1 MMPDAISVLLNPVDP
16 PTEDHRRP
24 NAAINPAI
32 ALGAFDEA
40 KGWAL
45 PPLAD
50 PAGLVFDP
58 DTNEPLTVADLL
70 DQLTNLRMQ
79 LRAANLNLDNA
90 LGLTDAS
97 RTHTAPDRN
106 TLA

>member
-1 MMPDAISVLLNPVDP
+1 MPDAISVLLNPVDP
-16 PTEDHRRP
+16 PAEDHRRP

-32 ALGAFDEA
+32 APGAFTDERT
-40 KGWAL
+40 WSL
-45 PPLAD
+45 PSLVD
-50 PAGLVFDP
+50 PRGLVFDP
-58 DTNEPLTVADLL
+58 DTNEPMTVTDLL

-97 RTHTAPDRN
+97 RTHTAQDRN